1 MIKLVFKKRNEEI
14 IGFTC
19 NGHSGYASEGSDIV
33 CAAISTLVQ
42 NVEIC
47 LSEVLKIKLSLER
60 DDKIAKFNLKLAKN
74 VNHEEILKAQP
85 IFKSFQISSQRIEK
99 QYKKYFKVEDENEI
113 I

>member
-1 MIKLVFKKRNEEI
+1 MIKLVFKERNGEI

-19 NGHSGYASEGSDIV
+19 NGHSDYASEGADIV

-47 LSEVLKIKLSLER
+47 LSEVLKIKISLER
-60 DDKIAKFNLKLAKN
+60 DDKNAKFNLKLAKN
-74 VNHEEILKAQP
+74 ANNEEILRAQP
-85 IFKSFQISSQRIEK
+85 IFQSFKISSKRIEK
-99 QYKKYFKVEDENEI
+99 QYKKYLKVEDENEI

>member
-99 QYKKYFKVEDENEI
+99 QYKKYLKVEDENEI